1 MKAQSFTLPEAFF
14 PDLKGLPEK
23 NDELGLFG
31 KCSTARIATA
41 QKLGFQANLQIR
53 SQIFDN
59 FQIKKV

>member
-1 MKAQSFTLPEAFF
+1 MKAQSFTLPEATL

-31 KCSTARIATA
+31 KCSTARIAR
-41 QKLGFQANLQIR
+41 KLGFQANLQIR
-53 SQIFDN
+53 SRIFDN